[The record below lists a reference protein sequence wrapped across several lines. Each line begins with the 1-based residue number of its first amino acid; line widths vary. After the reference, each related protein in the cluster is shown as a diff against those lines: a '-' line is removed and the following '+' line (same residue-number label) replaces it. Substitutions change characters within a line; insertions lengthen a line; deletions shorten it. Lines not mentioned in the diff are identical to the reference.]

1 MKERLQKLSKLG
13 GPAAIVSA
21 IALVGFSSYNC
32 QKANIKASQ
41 DHIKE
46 LLEKDKKHLKEL
58 LEKDKKHLK
67 ELFEA
72 KLDPINEQLNNHISD
87 LKRGQENLNK
97 RIDNLYERLPSK
109 K

>member
-46 LLEKDKKHLKEL
+46 LLEKDKKHLKEAL
-58 LEKDKKHLK
+58 KEVHREFHLK
-67 ELFEA
+67 SGGSGGG
-72 KLDPINEQLNNHISD
+72 PSR
-87 LKRGQENLNK
+87 LKK
-97 RIDNLYERLPSK
+97 
-109 K
+109 